1 MESYENEI
9 RIITMNHNPI
19 TITIPNNILIYM
31 IDIDSLNFNLGYF
44 FDIEVS
50 CKDEILFT
58 GSLGKNLKS
67 INIFHWKQDWRE
79 IQIKMFPNFI
89 MAHKFKK
96 WLITQLDLVII
107 FNGYVNEPKINFSE
121 SNVLDEAFKEDWA

>member
-31 IDIDSLNFNLGYF
+31 IDIDSLNFNLVYF